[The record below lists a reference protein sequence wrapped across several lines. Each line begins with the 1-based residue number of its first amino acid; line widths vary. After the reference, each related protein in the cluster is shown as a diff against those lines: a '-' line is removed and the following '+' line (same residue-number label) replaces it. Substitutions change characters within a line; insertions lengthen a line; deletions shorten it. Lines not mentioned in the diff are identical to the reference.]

1 MLLVLSF
8 LSLLL
13 LRNKTQVRRDPLRHD
28 WKQQRH
34 WGEQST
40 INFTVSID
48 FFTIT
53 IVLITTTIVNITI
66 TTINIISSIMI
77 SPQVAIDEKSH
88 QWFGATVAS
97 SGEDGVVVVSCVL
110 VTLVTLVTQ
119 LVTF

>member
-1 MLLVLSF
+1 MLMLLVLSF
-8 LSLLL
+8 LLLLL

-40 INFTVSID
+40 INFTISID
-48 FFTIT
+48 FIT
-53 IVLITTTIVNITI
+53 IVLITI
-66 TTINIISSIMI
+66 TTVNIISSIMI

-97 SGEDGVVVVSCVL
+97 SGEDGVVVVSCDIA
-110 VTLVTLVTQ
+110 LVTLVTQ

>member
-1 MLLVLSF
+1 MLMLLVLLF
-8 LSLLL
+8 LLLLL
-13 LRNKTQVRRDPLRHD
+13 LRRKKQVRRDPLRHD

-40 INFTVSID
+40 INFTISID
-48 FFTIT
+48 FITTT
-53 IVLITTTIVNITI
+53 IVLITITI
-66 TTINIISSIMI
+66 INIISSIMI

-97 SGEDGVVVVSCVL
+97 SGEDGVVVVSCDIAL
-110 VTLVTLVTQ
+110 VTLLTQ

>member
-8 LSLLL
+8 LLLLL
-13 LRNKTQVRRDPLRHD
+13 LRRKKQVRRDPLRHD

-40 INFTVSID
+40 INFTISID
-48 FFTIT
+48 FITIT
-53 IVLITTTIVNITI
+53 IV
-66 TTINIISSIMI
+66 NIISSIMI

-97 SGEDGVVVVSCVL
+97 SGEDGVVVVSCDIAL
-110 VTLVTLVTQ
+110 VTLLTQ